1 LERGTDDFRPIVRI
15 LVTDI
20 FSGYRLGDLNL
31 SNRIVMAPM
40 TRNRATADGVPTPSM
55 ATYYAPRAGAGLIVT
70 EGTQPSAVGQ
80 GYPHTPGLH
89 TDEQVEGWRAVA
101 DAVHAEGGV
110 IFAQLMHAGRISH
123 PKVIG
128 TTPVAPSAIRPA
140 GEVFTG
146 EGTDPFETPRAL
158 ETDELP
164 AVVEEFVDAS
174 RRAVAAGLDGVE
186 LHAANGYLLQQ
197 FLADGSNQR
206 TDAYGGTPENRA
218 RFVVEVT
225 QAVVAAIGADR
236 VGVRVSP
243 NVDFND
249 NAESEAAETYAALL
263 DGLKPLGL
271 AYLHVIDGADAEGV
285 GRALREGFQGT
296 VIVNTGFGGP
306 SDLDTAERTVDTS
319 GGDLFS
325 IGRAFIANPDLVDRL
340 KSSAPLN
347 VPDGDTF
354 YGGGD
359 QGYTDY
365 PTLEQRTA

>member
-1 LERGTDDFRPIVRI
+1 M
-15 LVTDI
+15 TDI
-20 FSGYRLGDLNL
+20 FSGYRLGGLQL
-31 SNRIVMAPM
+31 ANRIVMAPM
-40 TRNRATADGVPTPSM
+40 TRNRATTEGVPTPSM
-55 ATYYAPRAGAGLIVT
+55 ATYYAQRAGAGLIVT

-80 GYPHTPGLH
+80 GYPRTPGLH
-89 TDEQVEGWRAVA
+89 TDEQVEGWGAVA
-101 DAVHAEGGV
+101 DAVHAQGGV
-110 IFAQLMHAGRISH
+110 IFAQIMHAGRISH

-128 TTPVAPSAIRPA
+128 TTPVAPSAITPA

-146 EGTDPFETPRAL
+146 QGMDPFEAPRAL
-158 ETDELP
+158 DTEELP
-164 AVVEEFVDAS
+164 GIVEEFVGAA

-218 RFVVEVT
+218 RFVIEVA
-225 QAVVAAIGADR
+225 QAVVAAIGGDR
-236 VGVRVSP
+236 VGMRVSP

-249 NAESEAAETYAALL
+249 NAETEAAETYAALL

-271 AYLHVIDGADAEGV
+271 AYLHVIEDIDGTDADGV
-285 GRALREGFQGT
+285 GRALREGFEGT
-296 VIVNTGFGGP
+296 VIVNTGFGGQ
-306 SDLDTAERTVDTS
+306 SDLGTAERSLGTA

-347 VPDGDTF
+347 VADGDTF
-354 YGGGD
+354 YAGD
-359 QGYTDY
+359 DKGYIDY
-365 PTLEQRTA
+365 PTLEQRSA

>member
-1 LERGTDDFRPIVRI
+1 
-15 LVTDI
+15 
-20 FSGYRLGDLNL
+20 
-31 SNRIVMAPM
+31 
-40 TRNRATADGVPTPSM
+40 
-55 ATYYAPRAGAGLIVT
+55 
-70 EGTQPSAVGQ
+70 VGQ
-80 GYPHTPGLH
+80 GYPRTPGLH

-110 IFAQLMHAGRISH
+110 IFAQIMHAGRISH

-128 TTPVAPSAIRPA
+128 TTPVAPSAVTPA

-146 EGTDPFETPRAL
+146 QGMDPFEAPRAL
-158 ETDELP
+158 ETEELP
-164 AVVEEFVDAS
+164 ALVEEFVDAA

-206 TDAYGGTPENRA
+206 TDGYGGTPENRA
-218 RFVVEVT
+218 RFVVEVA
-225 QAVVAAIGADR
+225 QAVVAAIGGER
-236 VGVRVSP
+236 VGMRVSP

-249 NAESEAAETYAALL
+249 NAETEAAETYAALL

-271 AYLHVIDGADAEGV
+271 AYLHVIEDIDGTDAGGV
-285 GRALREGFQGT
+285 GRALREGFEGT
-296 VIVNTGFGGP
+296 VIVNTGFGGQ
-306 SDLDTAERTVDTS
+306 SDLGTAERSIGTA

-347 VPDGDTF
+347 VADGDTF
-354 YGGGD
+354 YAGD
-359 QGYTDY
+359 DKGYIDY
-365 PTLEQRTA
+365 PTLEQRSA

>member
-20 FSGYRLGDLNL
+20 FSGYRLGDLVL
-31 SNRIVMAPM
+31 GNRIVMAPM

-55 ATYYAPRAGAGLIVT
+55 ATYYAQRAGAGLIVT

-110 IFAQLMHAGRISH
+110 VFAQLMHAGRISH

-128 TTPVAPSAIRPA
+128 TTPVAPSAVRPA

-146 EGTDPFETPRAL
+146 EGTDPFQTPRAL
-158 ETDELP
+158 ETGELP
-164 AVVEEFVDAS
+164 SVVEEFVDAS

-197 FLADGSNQR
+197 FLADGSNHR

-218 RFVVEVT
+218 RFVVEVA

-236 VGVRVSP
+236 VGIRVSP

-271 AYLHVIDGADAEGV
+271 AYLHVIDGADEEGV
-285 GRALREGFQGT
+285 SRALREGFEGT

-306 SDLDTAERTVDTS
+306 SDLDTAERTIDTS

-325 IGRAFIANPDLVDRL
+325 IGRAFIANPDLVERL
-340 KSSAPLN
+340 RSSAPLN

-354 YGGGD
+354 YGGD
-359 QGYTDY
+359 DRGYTDY

>member
-1 LERGTDDFRPIVRI
+1 MTD
-15 LVTDI
+15 L
-20 FSGYRLGDLNL
+20 FSGYRLGELQL

-55 ATYYAPRAGAGLIVT
+55 ATYYAQRAGAGLIIT

-128 TTPVAPSAIRPA
+128 TTPVAPSAVRPA

-158 ETDELP
+158 ESDELP
-164 AVVEEFVDAS
+164 AVVEEFVDAA

-218 RFVVEVT
+218 RFVVEVA
-225 QAVVAAIGADR
+225 QAVVAAIGAHR
-236 VGVRVSP
+236 VGIRVSP

-249 NAESEAAETYAALL
+249 NAETEAAETYAALL

-271 AYLHVIDGADAEGV
+271 AYLHVIEDITSADGAV
-285 GRALREGFQGT
+285 GQALREGFEGT
-296 VIVNTGFGGP
+296 VIVNTGFGGS
-306 SDLDTAERTVDTS
+306 SDLVTAERSVETS

-354 YGGGD
+354 YAGGD
-359 QGYTDY
+359 QGYIDY
-365 PTLEQRTA
+365 PTLEQRSA

>member
-1 LERGTDDFRPIVRI
+1 M
-15 LVTDI
+15 TDI
-20 FSGYRLGDLNL
+20 FSGYRLGDLQL

-55 ATYYAPRAGAGLIVT
+55 ATYYAQRAGAGLIVT
-70 EGTQPSAVGQ
+70 EGTQPSALGQ

-128 TTPVAPSAIRPA
+128 TTPVAPSAVRPA

-158 ETDELP
+158 TTDELP
-164 AVVEEFVDAS
+164 SVIEEFVDAS

-218 RFVVEVT
+218 RFVVEVA

-236 VGVRVSP
+236 VGIRVSP

-249 NAESEAAETYAALL
+249 NAETEAAETYAALL

-271 AYLHVIDGADAEGV
+271 AYLHVIDDIEGADAEGSV

-306 SDLDTAERTVDTS
+306 SDLDTAERSIDTA

-340 KSSAPLN
+340 RSSAPLN

-354 YGGGD
+354 YAGGD
-359 QGYTDY
+359 RGYIDY
-365 PTLEQRTA
+365 PTLEQRSA